1 MTTYVKIQ
9 NQQYPAKITGRMHD
23 TDWDNRE
30 SKSIQLEMNISEA
43 ANLFVDNAQWSI
55 IEEIEDFERKIEEI
69 VNEETGELE
78 RVPTLVPTIITREHD
93 NSEFDVAGDI
103 IDHRNGM
110 ITIKMGKPTA
120 EELLSLIEEVL

>member
-1 MTTYVKIQ
+1 
-9 NQQYPAKITGRMHD
+9 MHD

-69 VNEETGELE
+69 INEETGELE